1 LTVTTIV
8 NVGPIDAD
16 ASNNQEGCGINE
28 YSGTGVSGNSITH
41 NTINDAYCG
50 VAFVTGEH
58 VQFNVY
64 LNTLYTR
71 FNADSFITAYPPAV
85 EP

>member
-1 LTVTTIV
+1 M
-8 NVGPIDAD
+8 
-16 ASNNQEGCGINE
+16 
-28 YSGTGVSGNSITH
+28 SGNSITH